1 MNNVL
6 VSHYSTMLLAY
17 YYTIQFSF
25 IKHNVSARCISAFRQ
40 FILIL
45 GPWPYYKGVWCLY
58 MDESCGELRAPVPGK
73 RLRDIALI
81 GELLILQGIWVPDV
95 SINASRCILL
105 RNHKND
111 IGGQQVIHKSCV
123 LKPC

>member
-6 VSHYSTMLLAY
+6 ASHYSTMDLAY
-17 YYTIQFSF
+17 HYTIQFSF

-45 GPWPYYKGVWCLY
+45 GPRSYYKEVWYLY
-58 MDESCGELRAPVPGK
+58 TDESCGELSAPVPGT

-81 GELLILQGIWVPDV
+81 GDLLILQGIWVPDV

-111 IGGQQVIHKSCV
+111 IGGTAGD
-123 LKPC
+123 P

>member
-1 MNNVL
+1 MSSVL
-6 VSHYSTMLLAY
+6 ASHYSTMLLACH
-17 YYTIQFSF
+17 YTIQFSF
-25 IKHNVSARCISAFRQ
+25 IKHNVSAHYISALRL

-45 GPWPYYKGVWCLY
+45 GPRSYYKEVWCLY
-58 MDESCGELRAPVPGK
+58 MDKSCSELSALVPGT

-95 SINASRCILL
+95 SINASRRILL

-111 IGGQQVIHKSCV
+111 IGGTAGD
-123 LKPC
+123 P

>member
-6 VSHYSTMLLAY
+6 AFHYSTMLLAY
-17 YYTIQFSF
+17 HYTIQFSL
-25 IKHNVSARCISAFRQ
+25 IKHSVAVRCISAFRH

-45 GPWPYYKGVWCLY
+45 GPRSYYKEVWYLY
-58 MDESCGELRAPVPGK
+58 TDEFCGELSALVPGT
-73 RLRDIALI
+73 RLKDIALI

-111 IGGQQVIHKSCV
+111 IGGTAGD
-123 LKPC
+123 P

>member
-1 MNNVL
+1 MYLRV
-6 VSHYSTMLLAY
+6 
-17 YYTIQFSF
+17 
-25 IKHNVSARCISAFRQ
+25 CISAFRQ

-45 GPWPYYKGVWCLY
+45 GPRSYYKEVWCLY
-58 MDESCGELRAPVPGK
+58 TGVCVRTSPVASSVLRRQAP

-111 IGGQQVIHKSCV
+111 IGGTAGD
-123 LKPC
+123 P